1 MSTENASP
9 PAVQASAIARVGDAV
24 RVVCRGLLES
34 LPGQLLLLTV
44 GFVAI
49 SLVLVYFPAAA
60 SFRVQWMTDRAEAA
74 HLAALAADV
83 APGGGLG
90 EQEVRSL
97 LMGADAVAVSR
108 VRNGMNELVLYSG
121 PIGEDLIESDLR
133 TASWMSHIRD
143 TTETLFAPS
152 GRLLRIR
159 AIPRARPDEVI
170 DVIVTEAPLRAALA
184 AFSRRLLFYS
194 VIIAIAAGGLIYL
207 SLFFLFVRPM
217 RKLAGAMIRFRAAP
231 EDPSHTVIP
240 GGGTNEIAQAED
252 ELARM
257 QDEIRQALKQRERL
271 AALGGAVAR
280 INHDLRNV
288 LTSAQ
293 LVSDRLAMDSDPR
306 VRGMGQRLVRA
317 VDRGVRLCQVTLEYG
332 SADESPPARQ
342 RVELAD
348 LLDEVAGDAML
359 SEGEVDWSNE
369 VDPELVLDVDPDQT
383 HRIFLNLF
391 RNAIQAMKSAE
402 GRQSLT
408 VVASSEVDFLIL
420 QVSDTGPG
428 LPDRARDKLFEAFS
442 GSTRKGGTGLGL
454 SIARELARGH
464 GGDIN
469 LVQTGADGTIF
480 AVSLPAA
487 NDDEA

>member
-1 MSTENASP
+1 MTTENASP
-9 PAVQASAIARVGDAV
+9 PDVQPGAFGRVGSAV
-24 RVVCRGLLES
+24 GVVSRGLLES
-34 LPGQLLLLTV
+34 LPGQLLMLTV
-44 GFVAI
+44 GFVALGLI
-49 SLVLVYFPAAA
+49 LVYFPAAA
-60 SFRVQWMTDRAEAA
+60 NFRVQWMTDRAEAA

-90 EQEVRSL
+90 EEEVRSL

-121 PIGEDLIESDLR
+121 PVGDGLVESDLR

-143 TTETLFAPS
+143 TTETLFAPP

-184 AFSRRLLFYS
+184 AFSRRLIFYS
-194 VIIAIAAGGLIYL
+194 VLIAIVAGGLVYF

-217 RKLAGAMIRFRAAP
+217 RKLAAAMIRFRDAP
-231 EDPSHTVIP
+231 EDPAHTVVP
-240 GGGTNEIAQAED
+240 GRGTNEIAQAEA

-271 AALGGAVAR
+271 AALGGAVAK

-293 LVSDRLAMDSDPR
+293 LVSDRLATDSDPR
-306 VRGMGQRLVRA
+306 VRAMGQRLVRA

-332 SADESPPARQ
+332 SADESPPTRQ
-342 RVELAD
+342 PVEAAD
-348 LLDEVAGDAML
+348 MLDEVAGDAMMA
-359 SEGEVDWSNE
+359 EGEVTWRNE
-369 VDPELVLDVDPDQT
+369 VDPDLVLDVDPDQT
-383 HRIFLNLF
+383 HRILLNLF
-391 RNAIQAMKSAE
+391 RNAIQAMKSA
-402 GRQSLT
+402 GGDQDLAVMANT
-408 VVASSEVDFLIL
+408 NGDFLIL
-420 QVSDTGPG
+420 QVSDSGPG
-428 LPDRARDKLFEAFS
+428 LPDKALEKLFEAFT

-464 GGDIN
+464 GGEIE
-469 LVQTGADGTIF
+469 LVRTGAQGTVF
-480 AVSLPAA
+480 AVTLPLARP
-487 NDDEA
+487 D